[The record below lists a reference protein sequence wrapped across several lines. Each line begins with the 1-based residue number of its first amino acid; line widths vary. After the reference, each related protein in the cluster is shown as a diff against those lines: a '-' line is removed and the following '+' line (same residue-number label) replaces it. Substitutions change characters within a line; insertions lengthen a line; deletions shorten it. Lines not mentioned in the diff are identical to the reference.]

1 MSTKKR
7 ILSGMQATGNP
18 HLGNYL
24 GALKNWVEIQDTY
37 DCFFFL
43 ADLHAIT
50 IERSPEELRN
60 AIIQSTASYLA
71 AGLDPEKVVIFAQS
85 HVHEHSELAWIL
97 NCFTPI
103 GWLKRMTQFKD
114 KAGKSQEQANTGL
127 FTYPV
132 LMAADILL
140 YNANFVP
147 VGEDQKQHLEL
158 ARDIASAVNRKFN
171 QEALV
176 VPEPMIK
183 EQAARIM
190 SLRDGTKKM
199 SKSDP
204 SDQSRINLNDSSDTI
219 FHKITKAKTDSY
231 SYISYDKAIRPDVS
245 NLIEIYA
252 ALDNTSHEHI
262 VEMYSGRGCAEFK
275 KDLADIVIN
284 KLEPITTKYNEY
296 VKDTGYIIQIL
307 AEGKSKASIVASK
320 TLHNIHSLLGYLI

>member
-1 MSTKKR
+1 MLTKKR
-7 ILSGMQATGNP
+7 VLSGMQATGNP

-24 GALKNWVEIQDTY
+24 GALKNWTEMQDSY
-37 DCFFFL
+37 ECFFFL

-50 IERSPEELRN
+50 VERSPEELRN

-71 AGLDPEKVVIFAQS
+71 AGLDPSKVVIFAQS
-85 HVHEHSELAWIL
+85 HIHEHAELAWVL

-114 KAGKSQEQANTGL
+114 KAGKSQELANTGL

-140 YNANFVP
+140 YNAHFVP

-158 ARDIASAVNRKFN
+158 ARDIAAAVNRKFN
-171 QEALV
+171 KEALI

-204 SDQSRINLNDSSDTI
+204 SDQSRINLSDSTDSI
-219 FHKITKAKTDSY
+219 FNKITKAKTDSY
-231 SYISYDKAIRPDVS
+231 SYISYDKANRPDVS

-252 ALDNTSHEHI
+252 ALYGTTNDHI
-262 VEMYSGRGCAEFK
+262 VEMYTGKGFTDFK
-275 KDLADIVIN
+275 KDLADITVA
-284 KLEPITTKYNEY
+284 KLEPINKKYNEY
-296 VKDTGYIIQIL
+296 IKDTSYIL
-307 AEGKSKASIVASK
+307 NVLSEGKSKASIVASK
-320 TLHNIHSLLGYLI
+320 TLHNIYNLLGYLC